1 MATVTAPGALV
12 NTATITQQTEVDPN
26 AANNSASVTL
36 NAAESANL
44 KVTKALTRSSPHVG
58 ELLTFNVIVAN
69 QGPSP
74 ATGVAGHGGVVG
86 GARRS
91 SRRPPSQGSY
101 DSATGIWTVGSLANG
116 GSAGLT
122 ITARVTQ
129 AGTVTNTASVSD
141 SDQPDPDPTDNSST
155 VTLTTETIADLA
167 ITKTLTGPAIPGLA
181 TTYTIVVTNLG
192 PSPVTAASVTDLFP
206 VALVAPTWT
215 CVADPGSSCAAAS
228 GTGNLATTVTLEAGD
243 RATFTVTG
251 LIAANATG
259 LLVNT
264 ATVTAPAGAVDGDTT
279 NNTATSTVTL
289 TPSAD
294 VQVTKSGPTTAV
306 AGTNIVYTITVT
318 NAGPSDAAGVTLAD
332 PTPPGL
338 TFISNAGDCT
348 TAFPCNLGTLP
359 PGATRTITATFAIP
373 SGYTTPDPIANT
385 ATVSSP
391 TPDAATGN
399 NSATSTTSLG
409 APVTDL
415 RITKTNGVNGVVAG
429 LPTTYTITITN
440 PLGPSDA
447 SGATVTDAFPTTL
460 TGVTWTCTGTGGGAC
475 PASGSGNINTPVTV
489 PVGATVVFTATGTVD
504 PAATGVLVN
513 SAQVLPPAGHANRTS
528 AIATD
533 SDPITARAD
542 LGITKTGPASIVA
555 GNDLI
560 YTITVTNTGPSDAAG
575 VVVSDATPTGL
586 VFVSNTGD
594 CTTAFPCALGV
605 VPAGATRTITATFT
619 VPITY
624 PGLGPIVNVA
634 SVSATTP
641 DDTAANN
648 TATVE
653 TTLNRNADV
662 AISKSVS
669 PASVLVGQPTTFTV
683 VVTNHGPARVTG
695 LVVQDLLPAGLSF
708 VSASASL
715 GSYDGRHRARGR
727 SGRC

>member
-1 MATVTAPGALV
+1 M
-12 NTATITQQTEVDPN
+12 
-26 AANNSASVTL
+26 
-36 NAAESANL
+36 
-44 KVTKALTRSSPHVG
+44 
-58 ELLTFNVIVAN
+58 
-69 QGPSP
+69 
-74 ATGVAGHGGVVG
+74 
-86 GARRS
+86 
-91 SRRPPSQGSY
+91 
-101 DSATGIWTVGSLANG
+101 
-116 GSAGLT
+116 
-122 ITARVTQ
+122 
-129 AGTVTNTASVSD
+129 
-141 SDQPDPDPTDNSST
+141 
-155 VTLTTETIADLA
+155 
-167 ITKTLTGPAIPGLA
+167 
-181 TTYTIVVTNLG
+181 
-192 PSPVTAASVTDLFP
+192 
-206 VALVAPTWT
+206 
-215 CVADPGSSCAAAS
+215 
-228 GTGNLATTVTLEAGD
+228 
-243 RATFTVTG
+243 
-251 LIAANATG
+251 
-259 LLVNT
+259 
-264 ATVTAPAGAVDGDTT
+264 
-279 NNTATSTVTL
+279 
-289 TPSAD
+289 
-294 VQVTKSGPTTAV
+294 
-306 AGTNIVYTITVT
+306 
-318 NAGPSDAAGVTLAD
+318 
-332 PTPPGL
+332 
-338 TFISNAGDCT
+338 
-348 TAFPCNLGTLP
+348 
-359 PGATRTITATFAIP
+359 
-373 SGYTTPDPIANT
+373 
-385 ATVSSP
+385 SSP
-391 TPDAATGN
+391 TPDAAAGN
-399 NSATSTTSLG
+399 NSATTNTPLA

-415 RITKTNGVNGVVAG
+415 HITKTNGVNGVVAG
-429 LPTTYTITITN
+429 LPTTYTITVTN

-447 SGATVTDAFPTTL
+447 SGATVTDTFPTTL

-475 PASGSGNINTPVTV
+475 PASGSGDINTSVTV
-489 PVGATVVFTATGTVD
+489 PVGASVVFTATGTVD

-513 SAQVLPPAGHANRTS
+513 SAQVLPPAGLANRTS

-555 GNDLI
+555 GNPLV

-708 VSASASL
+708 VSASPSQ
-715 GSYDGRHRARGR
+715 GSYADATGAWTIGTLLNAQSATLTLDGDRDRGRRHHQPRARRRAGPARPRGEQQLGR
-727 SGRC
+727 GDRERRRQRRRRRDQDRRPAGAVGGRNRDVHGDGGEQRARAPRPGWSSPMRCPRASRSCRPRRRRAPTPRPTGPSAR